1 MVPEILE
8 EAQKRKDRSTY
19 SGSLDPVFAR
29 WKKYAD
35 HQKNEFAKGLSA
47 IANTPGG
54 RGYIIVGVDDSCTP
68 RGVVPRADLKER

>member
-1 MVPEILE
+1 MI
-8 EAQKRKDRSTY
+8 
-19 SGSLDPVFAR
+19 AR

-35 HQKNEFAKGLSA
+35 HQKNEFAKDFSA

-68 RGVVPRADLKER
+68 RGVGSGADLKERKIQTRVAFTQC